1 MNICVFCASARDL
14 PQSYKDAARDLGRAI
29 GENGH
34 NLVFGGFDTG
44 LMGLVAEA
52 AKEAGAQVI
61 GVLPC
66 EAGGLGGRPVFACD
80 ELLETC
86 AMADRKAA
94 MAQRSDA
101 FVALPGSYGT
111 LDEFYTVLSEEKLMG
126 GEARPIALYNVD
138 GFYDPLTELD
148 RRMVADGLL
157 APEKATLYRMF
168 DELAPLMDYVCKR

>member
-1 MNICVFCASARDL
+1 
-14 PQSYKDAARDLGRAI
+14 
-29 GENGH
+29 
-34 NLVFGGFDTG
+34 
-44 LMGLVAEA
+44 
-52 AKEAGAQVI
+52 
-61 GVLPC
+61 
-66 EAGGLGGRPVFACD
+66 
-80 ELLETC
+80 
-86 AMADRKAA
+86 MADRKAV

-138 GFYDPLTELD
+138 GFYDPLAELD

-168 DELAPLMDYVCKR
+168 DELVPLMDYVCKR